1 MPHIIDIDHISE
13 NLFILQNLSLA
24 SRSFCEK
31 YRISYYSK
39 EESEF
44 DWYYYLGWLKPIVSE
59 KLIDCA
65 IKVRILQDFLREED
79 EEDEEID
86 FADLD
91 QRACSDLVLGQFHA
105 GSDPLTLREACNKII
120 HATKVNLV
128 WKDVASGAEDER
140 TADEDRPEYWNDS
153 VMLEGSKGNREWK
166 FELYVV
172 DFCIALERFLSELV
186 DSVNW
191 DGIYKDDI

>member
-1 MPHIIDIDHISE
+1 MPHRIDIDSISE

-31 YRISYYSK
+31 YRINQYS
-39 EESEF
+39 EEELEF
-44 DWYYYLGWLKPIVSE
+44 DWYYYMGWLKSIVSE

-65 IKVRILQDFLREED
+65 IKVRILQDFLR

-140 TADEDRPEYWNDS
+140 EADEDRPEYWNGS

-166 FELYVV
+166 LELYVV
-172 DFCIALERFLSELV
+172 DFCIALKRLLSELG
-186 DSVNW
+186 DSVDW
-191 DGIYKDDI
+191 YHIYKYDT

>member
-1 MPHIIDIDHISE
+1 MPHRIDIDGISE

-31 YRISYYSK
+31 YRINQYSE

-44 DWYYYLGWLKPIVSE
+44 DWYYYMGWLKSIVSE

-65 IKVRILQDFLREED
+65 IKVRILQDFLR

-140 TADEDRPEYWNDS
+140 EADEDRPEYWNGS

-172 DFCIALERFLSELV
+172 GFCIVLKRLLSELG
-186 DSVNW
+186 DSVDW
-191 DGIYKDDI
+191 YHIYKYDT

>member
-1 MPHIIDIDHISE
+1 MPHRIDIDGISE

-31 YRISYYSK
+31 YRINQYSE

-44 DWYYYLGWLKPIVSE
+44 DWYYLGWLKSIVSE

-65 IKVRILQDFLREED
+65 IKVRILQDFLR

-128 WKDVASGAEDER
+128 WKDVASGADDER
-140 TADEDRPEYWNDS
+140 AADEYRPEYWNGS

-166 FELYVV
+166 LELYVV
-172 DFCIALERFLSELV
+172 DFCIALERLLSELGDRV
-186 DSVNW
+186 DW
-191 DGIYKDDI
+191 YHIYKYDT

>member
-1 MPHIIDIDHISE
+1 MPHRIDIDGISE

-31 YRISYYSK
+31 YRINQYSE

-44 DWYYYLGWLKPIVSE
+44 DWYYLGWLKSIVSE

-65 IKVRILQDFLREED
+65 IKVRILQDFLR

-128 WKDVASGAEDER
+128 WKDVASGADDER
-140 TADEDRPEYWNDS
+140 VADEDLPEYWNGS

-166 FELYVV
+166 LELYVV
-172 DFCIALERFLSELV
+172 DFCIALERLLSELG
-186 DSVNW
+186 DSVDW
-191 DGIYKDDI
+191 YHIYKYDT

>member
-1 MPHIIDIDHISE
+1 MPHRIDIDGISE

-31 YRISYYSK
+31 YRINQYSE

-44 DWYYYLGWLKPIVSE
+44 DWYYYLGWLKSIVSE

-65 IKVRILQDFLREED
+65 IKVRILQDFLR

-140 TADEDRPEYWNDS
+140 EADEDRPEYWNGS
-153 VMLEGSKGNREWK
+153 VMLEGSKGNKEWK
-166 FELYVV
+166 LELYVV
-172 DFCIALERFLSELV
+172 DFCIALERLLSELG
-186 DSVNW
+186 DSVDW
-191 DGIYKDDI
+191 YHIYKYDT